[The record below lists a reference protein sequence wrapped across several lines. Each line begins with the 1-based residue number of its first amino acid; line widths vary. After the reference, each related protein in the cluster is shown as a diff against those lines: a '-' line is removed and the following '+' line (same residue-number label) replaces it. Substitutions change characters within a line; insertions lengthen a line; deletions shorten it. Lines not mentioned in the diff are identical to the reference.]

1 MCTYL
6 IPFIQIEKITDN
18 TNLRL
23 FLWTECLC
31 PFKVHKLKPSS
42 SPQVMA
48 LGGELLGGRQN

>member
-23 FLWTECLC
+23 LLWTECLC
-31 PFKVHKLKPSS
+31 PFKIHILKTSS
-42 SPQVMA
+42 FPHVVV
-48 LGGELLGGRQN
+48 LGGELLGGL